1 MSGPANSTGQM
12 AHDVEEKGQTHHLE
26 KHESNMFTS
35 VDETGAHKKTD
46 PAEIRLVRKIDWIM
60 LPILWIM
67 YWFNYLDRN
76 AITVARLDDL
86 EGELNLTSTQYQTC
100 VSILFVGYIL
110 GQIPSNMLMTRIRP
124 SQFMSGAMAL
134 WAVVSTLTAIAKD
147 FKGLLLTRFFLGITE
162 APFYPG
168 ALYMLS
174 IFYTRKEIATR
185 ISILFTANICGT
197 AFAGL
202 IAIGVFEMSG
212 VAGLSGWRWLF
223 ILQGI
228 ITFVIAVTSAW
239 ILPDEPINTR
249 WLSEE
254 ERNLAHSRIAADTVQ
269 IKDNTTTWAGLVDA
283 CRDPRLWVLI
293 LMQHFHM
300 AASNF
305 KNFFPTIV
313 QTLGFSRNVTLALT
327 CPPYIVSG
335 IICIAWAA
343 NSGRMNERTW
353 HITVAKVIAVFGFVL
368 ACTTMNVGARYFAM
382 CAFASGVYACNSV
395 ILGWVSS
402 TCGQTKEKKAISLA
416 IVNTVA
422 SLSPIYTPYL
432 WPTSD
437 SPRYT
442 IAMSTSAAFSAA
454 SALLAWLLR
463 WMLIRENRKIRQ
475 ENNEERLFYAY

>member
-1 MSGPANSTGQM
+1 MSEAIRADQLS
-12 AHDVEEKGQTHHLE
+12 HDVEEKGQSDHLE
-26 KHESNMFTS
+26 KRGSHVSTAR
-35 VDETGAHKKTD
+35 DDTGARRKTD
-46 PAEIRLVRKIDWIM
+46 PAEIRLVRKLDWVI
-60 LPILWIM
+60 LPMLWIM

-76 AITVARLDDL
+76 AITVARLDNL
-86 EGELNLTSTQYQTC
+86 EEELNLSSTEYQTC

-110 GQIPSNMLMTRIRP
+110 GQIPSNMLMTRLRP
-124 SQFMSGAMAL
+124 SLFMSGAMAL

-228 ITFVIAVTSAW
+228 ITFILSIISAW

-254 ERNLAHSRIAADTVQ
+254 ERELAHARVAADTVQ
-269 IKDNTTTWAGLVDA
+269 IRTNTTTWAGLIDA

-313 QTLGFSRNVTLALT
+313 GTLGFGRNATLALT
-327 CPPYIVSG
+327 CPPYIISG
-335 IICIAWAA
+335 TVCIAWAA
-343 NSGRMNERTW
+343 NSG
-353 HITVAKVIAVFGFVL
+353 KL
-368 ACTTMNVGARYFAM
+368 
-382 CAFASGVYACNSV
+382 
-395 ILGWVSS
+395 
-402 TCGQTKEKKAISLA
+402 
-416 IVNTVA
+416 
-422 SLSPIYTPYL
+422 
-432 WPTSD
+432 
-437 SPRYT
+437 
-442 IAMSTSAAFSAA
+442 
-454 SALLAWLLR
+454 
-463 WMLIRENRKIRQ
+463 
-475 ENNEERLFYAY
+475 

>member
-1 MSGPANSTGQM
+1 MSEAPRTDQL
-12 AHDVEEKGQTHHLE
+12 AHDEEKGQSNHLE
-26 KHESNMFTS
+26 KHESHIS
-35 VDETGAHKKTD
+35 AARDGTGARSKTN
-46 PAEIRLVRKIDWIM
+46 PAEIRLVRKLDWVI
-60 LPILWIM
+60 LPMLWIM

-76 AITVARLDDL
+76 AITVARLDNL
-86 EGELNLTSTQYQTC
+86 EEELNLSSTEYQTC

-110 GQIPSNMLMTRIRP
+110 GQIPSNMLMTRLRP
-124 SQFMSGAMAL
+124 SLFMSGAMAL

-228 ITFVIAVTSAW
+228 ITFVISVMSAW

-254 ERNLAHSRIAADTVQ
+254 ERELAHSRVAADTVQ
-269 IKDNTTTWAGLVDA
+269 IKTNTTTWAGLIDA

-293 LMQHFHM
+293 FMQHFHM

-313 QTLGFSRNVTLALT
+313 GTLGFGRNVTLALT

-335 IICIAWAA
+335 IVCIAWAA

-353 HITVAKVIAVFGFVL
+353 HITVAKVIAVFGFIL

-416 IVNTVA
+416 IVNTIA

-432 WPTSD
+432 WPKSD
-437 SPRYT
+437 EPRYT
-442 IAMSTSAAFSAA
+442 IAMSSSAAFSAA
-454 SALLAWLLR
+454 SALLAWLMR
-463 WMLIRENRKIRQ
+463 WMLIRENRKIRR